1 MALTSVG
8 PVLDDLSDALGLS
21 HAGAG
26 VLTTL
31 PVLCFAAAGAA
42 VPWVARRIGAELAL
56 LAGMVALAA
65 GAGLRIVPALAP
77 LFLGTFVLGAG
88 IALANVLMPV
98 VIKREW
104 ARPGAMMGGY
114 VSVMIGGAA
123 LAAGLAVP
131 LEDALGSWQASLA
144 VWAIPA
150 AVAAIAWL
158 PVAQA
163 ERRRRA
169 AAEEVERDERI
180 TLRGDRVAWSLVAL
194 FGSQSILFYVSIAW
208 LAELLRDGG
217 MSDERAGVMLSIFLL
232 VGIPFALVTP
242 MLATRVPD
250 QRAMVLA
257 MGAMWAAGF
266 AGLLASRTALAPLW
280 MVALGIAQGGSFSL
294 AMTLVVLRAPD
305 GPHATTLAGMVQGFG
320 YTAAAAA
327 PLLAGALHDRT
338 GDWDAVLWAAVAVS
352 VAMAAAGL
360 RAAAPGLVRGR
371 RKLARGGAY

>member
-42 VPWVARRIGAELAL
+42 VPWVARRVGAELAL
-56 LAGMVALAA
+56 LAGMIALAA
-65 GAGLRIVPALAP
+65 GAGLRLVPALAP

-104 ARPGAMMGGY
+104 ASPGPMLGGY
-114 VSVMIGGAA
+114 VSVMTGGAA

-131 LEDALGSWQASLA
+131 LEEALGSWQASLA

-150 AVAAIAWL
+150 AVAALAWL

-169 AAEEVERDERI
+169 AAQEIERHERL
-180 TLRGDRVAWSLVAL
+180 TLRGSRVAWSLVAL
-194 FGSQSILFYVSIAW
+194 FGGQSILFYVSVAW

-217 MSDERAGVMLSIFLL
+217 MNDGRAGAMLSIFLL
-232 VGIPFALVTP
+232 LGIPFALVMP
-242 MLATRVPD
+242 MLASRVSD

-257 MGAMWAAGF
+257 MGTLWAVGF
-266 AGLLASRTALAPLW
+266 AGLLASRTALAPVW

-294 AMTLVVLRAPD
+294 ATTLVVLRAPD
-305 GPHATTLAGMVQGFG
+305 GPHATALAGMVQGFG
-320 YTAAAAA
+320 YTAAAAG
-327 PLLAGALHDRT
+327 PLLAGMLHDLT
-338 GDWDAVLWAAVAVS
+338 GGWDAVLWAAVAVS
-352 VAMAAAGL
+352 VATVAAGL
-360 RAAAPGLVRGR
+360 RAGAPGLVRGC
-371 RKLARGGAY
+371 RKLARGEAY